1 MEKKMKLY
9 MVMLGCVPPGRLT
22 EQHDIFFG
30 IGTSLKEMIP
40 KMKGFWPEAKGRIHI
55 DAWREVSVVDNF
67 LIEIIAKEAVENAD
81 LNHLFFINLGGY
93 KENEFEEYHYKILT
107 VAQSMGLASKK
118 AKKST
123 FYKHCGFKGAGV
135 SHIDDKYGIDV
146 DDLYKVTDILDSQL
160 KELYALKISKS
171 ETVLQ
176 EDPLHIGYLKLSKI
190 V

>member
-1 MEKKMKLY
+1 
-9 MVMLGCVPPGRLT
+9 
-22 EQHDIFFG
+22 
-30 IGTSLKEMIP
+30 
-40 KMKGFWPEAKGRIHI
+40 
-55 DAWREVSVVDNF
+55 

-81 LNHLFFINLGGY
+81 LNHFFFINLGGY

-107 VAQSMGLASKK
+107 VAQSMGLASKRPRRVL
-118 AKKST
+118 ST
-123 FYKHCGFKGAGV
+123 NTAV
-135 SHIDDKYGIDV
+135 SRELAYRISTTNTGSMWMTFI
-146 DDLYKVTDILDSQL
+146 VTDILDSQF